1 MPYGM
6 SAYHSAVWP
15 GFQGV
20 SDLLHSANSAAHCKL
35 HSWTDLP
42 IGGPVMSRHPLTVY
56 LEREQLVAVERQAR
70 LAGIPKS
77 AWAGQILDRAL
88 SGQGATSDRV
98 FEQIIKIRATLDAFV
113 ATQPQKDEL
122 RKRIDVKVQRYTA
135 EAQGSLAL

>member
-1 MPYGM
+1 
-6 SAYHSAVWP
+6 
-15 GFQGV
+15 
-20 SDLLHSANSAAHCKL
+20 
-35 HSWTDLP
+35 
-42 IGGPVMSRHPLTVY
+42 MSRHPLTVY